1 MVAPEP
7 AFAGVV
13 SGSFA
18 ERAVSGGG
26 RIGSPDAQPASPL
39 SRGAHVL
46 GLIAVALLGLALV
59 ARAISVG
66 RGPWGNMFEFTVAFG
81 FTILAGYLI
90 LERRYPI
97 RSIGFIPFGVALALL
112 LYASSLPSEIK
123 PLVPAL
129 QNAPLLTIHVGMAT
143 IAYGIFATSFAA
155 GVGYLIQGTGD
166 RFAWLPS
173 HKVLDEVAYRA
184 VIVGFPIFA
193 TMIILGSW
201 WASIAWSR
209 YWGWDPKETAAL
221 VTWLVYAVYLH
232 ARNQKAVGRPAG
244 RAPAR
249 RRLRDGPGD
258 LLRQPLVQRPARLLR
273 PVIGPETAPEHPAQQ
288 RRPAD
293 RRRFGEASRREA
305 SERRTGDRAS
315 GPRTNGPQRAV
326 APSATLTEQRAENA

>member
-1 MVAPEP
+1 M
-7 AFAGVV
+7 
-13 SGSFA
+13 
-18 ERAVSGGG
+18 GG
-26 RIGSPDAQPASPL
+26 ASQL
-39 SRGAHVL
+39 LFVL
-46 GLIAVALLGLALV
+46 GVIAVALAFSAHVGHAVLLANGRRSRPRLVSAAQPAYAGVVTGSFVEAAANGPTRSGVEPASPVSRSASILGLLAVGLLGLCLV
-59 ARAISVG
+59 ARAIAVG

-81 FTILAGYLI
+81 FTILSGYLV

-97 RSIGFIPFGVALALL
+97 RSLGFIPFGVALTLL

-155 GVGYLIQGTGD
+155 GIGYLVQGQGD

-232 ARNQKAVGRPAG
+232 ARNQKSWAGRPA
-244 RAPAR
+244 A
-249 RRLRDGPGD
+249 
-258 LLRQPLVQRPARLLR
+258 LLLV
-273 PVIGPETAPEHPAQQ
+273 VG
-288 RRPAD
+288 
-293 RRRFGEASRREA
+293 FGMVLV
-305 SERRTGDRAS
+305 TYS
-315 GPRTNGPQRAV
+315 GSLWFSGLHAY
-326 APSATLTEQRAENA
+326 SGL

>member
-1 MVAPEP
+1 MAS
-7 AFAGVV
+7 A
-13 SGSFA
+13 
-18 ERAVSGGG
+18 
-26 RIGSPDAQPASPL
+26 AQL
-39 SRGAHVL
+39 LFVL
-46 GLIAVALLGLALV
+46 GVIAVALAFAAHVGHAVLLANGRRTLPRLVSATQPAYAGVVTGSFVESTGRGRVGSAVEHASPASRGASLLGVLAVVLLGLSLA
-59 ARAISVG
+59 ARAVAVG

-81 FTILAGYLI
+81 FTILAGYLV
-90 LERRYPI
+90 LGRRYPI
-97 RSIGFIPFGVALALL
+97 ASLGFIPFGVALTLL
-112 LYASSLPSEIK
+112 LYASSLPSEVK

-155 GVGYLIQGTGD
+155 GIGYLIQGQGD

-232 ARNQKAVGRPAG
+232 ARNQKSWAGRPA
-244 RAPAR
+244 A
-249 RRLRDGPGD
+249 
-258 LLRQPLVQRPARLLR
+258 LLLV
-273 PVIGPETAPEHPAQQ
+273 VG
-288 RRPAD
+288 
-293 RRRFGEASRREA
+293 FGMVLV
-305 SERRTGDRAS
+305 TYS
-315 GPRTNGPQRAV
+315 GSLWFSGLHAY
-326 APSATLTEQRAENA
+326 SGL

>member
-1 MVAPEP
+1 M
-7 AFAGVV
+7 AG
-13 SGSFA
+13 A
-18 ERAVSGGG
+18 
-26 RIGSPDAQPASPL
+26 AQL
-39 SRGAHVL
+39 LFVL
-46 GLIAVALLGLALV
+46 GVIAVALAFAAHVGHAVLLANGRRTLPRLV
-59 ARAISVG
+59 NAAQPAYAGVVTGSFVEASARAARPAQRSSPPAPSRAARRSWACWPWSCWGCRWPARAVAVG

-81 FTILAGYLI
+81 FTILAGYLV

-97 RSIGFIPFGVALALL
+97 RSLGFIPFGVALTLL
-112 LYASSLPSEIK
+112 LYGSSLPSEVK

-155 GVGYLIQGTGD
+155 GVAYLIQGQGD

-232 ARNQKAVGRPAG
+232 ARNQKSWAGRPA
-244 RAPAR
+244 A
-249 RRLRDGPGD
+249 
-258 LLRQPLVQRPARLLR
+258 LLLVL
-273 PVIGPETAPEHPAQQ
+273 G
-288 RRPAD
+288 
-293 RRRFGEASRREA
+293 FGMVLV
-305 SERRTGDRAS
+305 TYS
-315 GPRTNGPQRAV
+315 GSLWFSGLHAY
-326 APSATLTEQRAENA
+326 SGL